1 MQKGRGILKVR
12 LSPYNPE
19 WVTAYQQECERLHQ
33 IFGDLI
39 IDFEHFGSTSVV
51 NMKAKPVIDM
61 MVIVKNIEEVDTFN
75 PYLKELDYDTAGEWG
90 IKGRRLLRKGGENRT
105 HHIHIYQEG
114 NMEIDRHLIV
124 RDYLRVHTEE
134 AMKYS
139 ECKEQLAM
147 KFQDTKEY
155 SKAKRS
161 YVSELEQRAM
171 EWQKKENR

>member
-1 MQKGRGILKVR
+1 MKVR
-12 LSPYNPE
+12 LSSYNSE

-75 PYLKELDYDTAGEWG
+75 LYLKELDYDTAGEWG

-171 EWQKKENR
+171 EWHKKESR